1 MIIIDTSIGQN
12 ILNSI
17 STINGFVESFNK
29 IKKHITPKI

>member
-29 IKKHITPKI
+29 IKKHIIPKI